1 MRWPGLVIE
10 NGNEVP
16 VTRSDQYGLAV
27 NAQHGNAQGAVWHDF
42 WVCLSIFL
50 PSYQLNDWFILWI
63 LDYVFFQK
71 HYKLPDGDTHTEHA
85 HSVFHRN
92 AADVVAD
99 MMYYVRIQVIN
110 QAMLSSEGRRAATKS
125 EATQYGLSM
134 TEQDF
139 LQVIDVCARVRN
151 FFVACIWYNYL

>member
-1 MRWPGLVIE
+1 M
-10 NGNEVP
+10 
-16 VTRSDQYGLAV
+16 
-27 NAQHGNAQGAVWHDF
+27 
-42 WVCLSIFL
+42 
-50 PSYQLNDWFILWI
+50 
-63 LDYVFFQK
+63 
-71 HYKLPDGDTHTEHA
+71 PDGDTHTEHA

-110 QAMLSSEGRRAATKS
+110 QAMLSSQGRRAATKS

-151 FFVACIWYNYL
+151 FFVACI

>member
-1 MRWPGLVIE
+1 MRSLSQDGINTALLLTRNMGMRKVQFGTTSGYVYLSSCEVI
-10 NGNEVP
+10 
-16 VTRSDQYGLAV
+16 SSMIDSYYG
-27 NAQHGNAQGAVWHDF
+27 
-42 WVCLSIFL
+42 FL
-50 PSYQLNDWFILWI
+50 TMFL
-63 LDYVFFQK
+63 FQK
-71 HYKLPDGDTHTEHA
+71 YYKLPDGDTHTNHA
-85 HSVFHRN
+85 HFVFHKN

-151 FFVACIWYNYL
+151 FFVACI